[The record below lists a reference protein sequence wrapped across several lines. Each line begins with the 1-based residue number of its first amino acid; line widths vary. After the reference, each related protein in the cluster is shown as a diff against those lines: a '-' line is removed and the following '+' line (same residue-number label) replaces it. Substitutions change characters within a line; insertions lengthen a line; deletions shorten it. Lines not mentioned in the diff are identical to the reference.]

1 MADGRKCTEAERMFQ
16 RARAQ
21 REWLGALSRAGK
33 ANMEDN
39 PSPAFQASHS
49 LRKARLL
56 DLTDSRMRK
65 NVGRMQHA
73 RQGEGW

>member
-1 MADGRKCTEAERMFQ
+1 VADGLKCTEAEQMFQ

-21 REWLGALSRAGK
+21 RESLGAHSGAAK
-33 ANMEDN
+33 ANMDEN
-39 PSPAFQASHS
+39 RSPAFQASHS

-73 RQGEGW
+73 